1 MLHDN
6 EADQPRSTR
15 GEGSSLSSR
24 PKRSEVQGPAL
35 PPKIS
40 RIRYYLKPLIS
51 RQNVTLTFSH
61 IFLSINSLVSKRWEP
76 PVIKLDII
84 NEVVNKTG
92 ITKTKAELAVETV
105 FESMK
110 RSLSKGD
117 RIELRGFGVFNVRPR
132 KTGIGRNPRTG
143 AEVSIPP
150 GKAVRFKPGKELQ
163 SID

>member
-1 MLHDN
+1 MQPTVRMLWG
-6 EADQPRSTR
+6 T
-15 GEGSSLSSR
+15 EGSFDNARETSIGSASYIDLGR
-24 PKRSEVQGPAL
+24 RAAL
-35 PPKIS
+35 
-40 RIRYYLKPLIS
+40 
-51 RQNVTLTFSH
+51 
-61 IFLSINSLVSKRWEP
+61 
-76 PVIKLDII
+76 IKLDII
-84 NEVVNKTG
+84 NEVVTKTG

-110 RSLSKGD
+110 QALTKGE

-143 AEVSIPP
+143 AEVNIPP

>member
-1 MLHDN
+1 MLEVRAHELPILLEDGQLVGKLIYHKM
-6 EADQPRSTR
+6 AQIPQKVYGRAI
-15 GEGSSLSSR
+15 GSSYQQQGLALSKSLLSSLA
-24 PKRSEVQGPAL
+24 SSTWLDCSDSSA
-35 PPKIS
+35 
-40 RIRYYLKPLIS
+40 
-51 RQNVTLTFSH
+51 
-61 IFLSINSLVSKRWEP
+61 WEP

-110 RSLSKGD
+110 RSLAKGD